1 VNAPSTITRSA
12 PAKKRKSAR
21 GWWLKQ
27 LHTWHWISAAVSLI
41 GMLAF
46 AVTGVT
52 LNHAASIPAS
62 PKVVDRSATLPPSL
76 RHLLTAEPAQAD
88 APLPGAVATAIASA
102 VGLNPSGRPGEWS
115 EAEVYVAM
123 PRPGGDAWVSVDR
136 TNGAIKSEVT
146 SQGWI
151 SLLNDLHK
159 GRNTGL
165 AWRLFLDAF
174 AVAAIVF
181 TLTGLLL
188 LQLHSKH
195 RRLTWP
201 LVALGFLLPLAVAL
215 VFIH

>member
-1 VNAPSTITRSA
+1 MRTAPPR
-12 PAKKRKSAR
+12 KKRTSAR

-62 PKVVDRSATLPPSL
+62 PKVEDRSATLAPSL
-76 RHLLTAEPAQAD
+76 LRLLKPTPAQSD
-88 APLPGAVATAIASA
+88 APLPAAVARAVENA
-102 VGLNPSGRPGEWS
+102 VGLDAAGRPGEWS
-115 EAEVYVAM
+115 DAEVYVAL
-123 PRPGGDAWVSVDR
+123 PRPGGDAWVSIDR
-136 TNGAIKSEVT
+136 ASGAIKSEVT

-174 AVAAIVF
+174 AVAAVVF

-188 LQLHSKH
+188 LHLHSRH
-195 RRLTWP
+195 RRMTWP
-201 LVALGFLLPLAVAL
+201 LVALGFLLPLVVAIL
-215 VFIH
+215 FIH